1 MVNDAYA
8 LFGGGQSSGGG
19 GGLSLAG
26 FLPLILIFLIMY
38 VLIIRPQQKKQKEQQ
53 RMLDS
58 LKKGDKVVT
67 SGGIHGQI
75 VGIKEREQTLILKVD
90 DNVKIELSRAAVAR
104 ILES

>member
-8 LFGGGQSSGGG
+8 MFGGGQTGGSGGG
-19 GGLSLAG
+19 GLMA
-26 FLPLILIFLIMY
+26 FLPLILIFVIMY
-38 VLIIRPQQKKQKEQQ
+38 VLIIRPQQKKQKELQ

-58 LKKGDKVVT
+58 LKKGDKIVT

-75 VGIKEREQTLILKVD
+75 VGIKEKEQTLIVKVD

-104 ILES
+104 ILGE